1 MKDCVFCKIING
13 EIPSIKVYEDDDV
26 IAILDN
32 NPATRGH
39 TLVIS
44 KEHYENFLTTPAP
57 IMHKMMSVA
66 QRLGQIMMKDLL
78 ARGVNILT
86 NAYPAAGQT
95 VLHFHIH
102 VIPRYDNTDGFQIS
116 MINKNP
122 DLNLPSI
129 AKSLSEGF

>member
-26 IAILDN
+26 LAILDI

-102 VIPRYDNTDGFQIS
+102 VIPRYDNTDGLQIS
-116 MINKNP
+116 MINNNP
-122 DLNLPSI
+122 DLNLPAI